1 MQKINSVHR
10 KKRLYCVDIGGTC
23 KIERGSRSDSY
34 SCSIRFRFDSRK
46 KGFCKRLQWST
57 YSSGWGGNVVGIGG
71 YAWGDFMP
79 YVKGGWTWLDQTVT
93 RTQLFGTVGTATV
106 GTAQSVSV
114 YRTGWTIGGGLAY
127 HVWSNWEVFGQYMYA
142 DYGNSNIGYSV
153 AQ

>member
-1 MQKINSVHR
+1 
-10 KKRLYCVDIGGTC
+10 
-23 KIERGSRSDSY
+23 
-34 SCSIRFRFDSRK
+34 
-46 KGFCKRLQWST
+46 
-57 YSSGWGGNVVGIGG
+57 
-71 YAWGDFMP
+71 MP

-153 AQ
+153 AQRTAHTSLTVNTVTAGVNLKF